1 MDSESEFLSEFAF
14 WNLCF
19 LLYGIFLSD
28 PILADMFL
36 KERQEKKYMK
46 PNDNLMIIGTV
57 EQINAVLKCINP
69 NFPEQN
75 LQSLEKNDCYYTM
88 NGVGVEVIIKK

>member
-1 MDSESEFLSEFAF
+1 
-14 WNLCF
+14 
-19 LLYGIFLSD
+19 
-28 PILADMFL
+28 
-36 KERQEKKYMK
+36 MK
-46 PNDNLMIIGTV
+46 PNDNLIVIGTV

-75 LQSLEKNDCYYTM
+75 LQILEKNDCYYTM